1 MKLKYVPNM
10 ITLLR
15 IFGTLCLISCDNYST
30 AFYIVFTLCGISD
43 VVDGVIA
50 RMTNSVSILGARLDS
65 VADLLFYSVMGV
77 KLLPDMIRILPLWLW
92 MAAVAVIST
101 RIVCYI
107 ITAIRFRCLS
117 SMHTYMNKLTGFT
130 IFVMPYTIVTD
141 FFVAHCIT
149 LSIISAISTL
159 EELVMTLMMRNT
171 YEPKRSI
178 FLMNKNKIAA

>member
-1 MKLKYVPNM
+1 MKLKYLPNI
-10 ITLLR
+10 ITILR
-15 IFGTLCLISCDNYST
+15 IVGTLCLIACENYST

-43 VVDGVIA
+43 VVDGFIA
-50 RMTNSVSILGARLDS
+50 RVTHSVSTLGARLDS

-92 MAAVAVIST
+92 MAAAAVILT

-107 ITAIRFRCLS
+107 ITALRFRCLS
-117 SMHTYMNKLTGFT
+117 SMHTYMNKPTGFT
-130 IFVMPYTIVTD
+130 IFVMPYTIITGY
-141 FFVAHCIT
+141 FVAHCIA

-159 EELVMTLMMRNT
+159 EELVMTLMMKDT

-178 FLMNKNKIAA
+178 FFMNKNKIVA